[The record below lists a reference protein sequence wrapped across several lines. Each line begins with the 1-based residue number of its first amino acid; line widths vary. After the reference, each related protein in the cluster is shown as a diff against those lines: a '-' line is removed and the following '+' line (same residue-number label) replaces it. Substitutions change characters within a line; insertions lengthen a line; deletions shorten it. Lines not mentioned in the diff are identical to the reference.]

1 MKRKPKNS
9 PCIDRTVRI
18 DPSDPDKSD
27 IRRAVGIL
35 NRQGVLVFPTTGL
48 YGLGADAFSPE
59 AVSRVFAIKQRPQG
73 MPLLVMVPDLDEM
86 DRVVRCVPD
95 FARPLMRLWP
105 GGITLVFEAGE
116 GVPSVLTG
124 GTGKIG
130 IRMPA
135 HPVAKEL
142 VRHFGG
148 PITATSANRS
158 GSPAVYHP
166 ANLDPR
172 HRCRGGFDRG
182 RRRSCRRSRVHRA
195 GRDLLAATDDPGRC
209 RFRTKDRGFAGNE
222 AVKLIDNRSAFPY
235 ITQPMPEW

>member
-172 HRCRGGFDRG
+172 IAAEVDLIVDADVLAGG
-182 RRRSCRRSRVHRA
+182 A
-195 GRDLLAATDDPGRC
+195 GSTVLDATCWPPRMIREGAVSGQKIEALLG
-209 RFRTKDRGFAGNE
+209 TKPSN
-222 AVKLIDNRSAFPY
+222 
-235 ITQPMPEW
+235 